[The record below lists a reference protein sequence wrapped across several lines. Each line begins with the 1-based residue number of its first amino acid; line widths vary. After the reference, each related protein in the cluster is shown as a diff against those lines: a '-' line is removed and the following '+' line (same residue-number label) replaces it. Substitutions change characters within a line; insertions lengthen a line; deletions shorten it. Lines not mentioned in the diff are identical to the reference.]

1 MVIAWVP
8 QVDLHLVIALNNM
21 VEMLISQIIAILRR
35 RSSEGVSFWMILLA
49 NISGITGLLNGFVL
63 QWHVV
68 HCCLQEVRRL
78 ATHTHTHSLSL
89 SFDNID
95 QSSGICLESL
105 LSILQLST
113 SPLGNGTVYGPVT
126 TRSRRVPLM

>member
-1 MVIAWVP
+1 VGMVIAWVP

-78 ATHTHTHSLSL
+78 ATHTLSL
-89 SFDNID
+89 SH
-95 QSSGICLESL
+95 
-105 LSILQLST
+105 SIILIRVLAYAW
-113 SPLGNGTVYGPVT
+113 SPCC
-126 TRSRRVPLM
+126 RSFNSPPLH